1 MPERYRV
8 ITHHEE
14 DFFERGLGED
24 STKLF
29 CRRLNVARV
38 TVGFIAPY
46 TFGEF
51 EFETPVLGFCQ
62 RGGTAIFL
70 HAGLG
75 AKDLILT
82 CAHECRHVYQKV
94 TGRHCL
100 DSQGRERDA
109 RLFEY
114 EVQLPS
120 GDARELHRWVWREL
134 MFDEE
139 PGLREAYARA
149 ESVMQERRSPPI
161 QPKREYASNPRPNTV
176 AA

>member
-29 CRRLNVARV
+29 FRRLNVARV
-38 TVGFIAPY
+38 PVGFIAPDI
-46 TFGEF
+46 FGEF

-82 CAHECRHVYQKV
+82 CAHECRHVYQKGDGK
-94 TGRHCL
+94 TLFRL
-100 DSQGRERDA
+100 A
-109 RLFEY
+109 R
-114 EVQLPS
+114 P
-120 GDARELHRWVWREL
+120 
-134 MFDEE
+134 
-139 PGLREAYARA
+139 
-149 ESVMQERRSPPI
+149 
-161 QPKREYASNPRPNTV
+161 
-176 AA
+176 